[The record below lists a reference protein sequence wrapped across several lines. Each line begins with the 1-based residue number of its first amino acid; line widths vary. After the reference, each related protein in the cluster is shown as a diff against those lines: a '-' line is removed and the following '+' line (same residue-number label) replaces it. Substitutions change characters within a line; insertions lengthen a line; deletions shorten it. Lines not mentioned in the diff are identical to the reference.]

1 MTTAWVPLATTTLSS
16 SANSVTFASIPS
28 GYRDL
33 IVVAERSV
41 TSGANSEKFYLNTD
55 TTNNNYTRIAMYGTG
70 SSALS
75 YAGTNSST
83 VGLTTTSGLI
93 VYQLMDY
100 SATDKHKVF
109 LYREDKA
116 SVQTLAGVH
125 RWASTAAVTS
135 IEIEA
140 ENNTYAIGSRFSLY
154 GSNRL

>member
-1 MTTAWVPLATTTLSS
+1 
-16 SANSVTFASIPS
+16 VTFASIPS